1 MSILGQARKRLE
13 DSGVLSSSQRTL
25 PELYGVD
32 NYASLPGV
40 QAHAQFATQA
50 GHALPTDYE
59 GKPVELAEATIMSLC
74 TVRGGTWDPSTNSCI
89 LPGAGPVNANDLIRS
104 SDDGTI
110 QQAIDHVGL
119 YPGVTPGQSSVTV
132 ADIKQ
137 IPTLGAGDVW
147 GAEIFKP
154 GSSQMGTDYT
164 AWDPA
169 IAQYNQDQGGYI
181 FNKILGS
188 GLIPGGNILS
198 NVLGLPSEAPTR
210 PSSTIGTNQYGS
222 KVSIGGGIGQV
233 DAGLAQAAGYDNTG
247 RPTPTVTPS
256 RDRDRD
262 RPSAAERAASAAR
275 NAAANR
281 AASKAVK
288 EQQDAGR
295 TESISQKI
303 SRGGGFATGGKV
315 GYYEYGGANKA
326 THPGEPRGSDT
337 VPAWLTEG
345 EYVADKDSTDVFEPV
360 LKAINDWEPGMPY
373 DEVLRAMDEFIKM
386 TNNREMDDAVYK
398 QFGGFINN
406 LLGQAGQTPSL
417 ERDLRNRAMQA
428 RNARVRGELL
438 RGGLGTQG
446 RAQAN
451 QAGLITQAG
460 GGLGRSFTPGGD
472 TLDPLGE
479 GLAGRGEAEAQYQQR
494 LGDISQSEFDRAEA
508 ERKYQRDIT
517 REDKIRAEDQAIEQ
531 QRLDAK
537 AAKSATEEVDKQDA
551 TKKKAIELAN
561 QAKFITA
568 AAATAGDIING
579 YTQVDQEKIEETGKG
594 FLGNLWEQAK
604 ESGGSILTTVAG
616 GHQITRNLRQEALE
630 RYVQASN
637 PQSYSAYIRLKR
649 LANQMVFPILES
661 GALGVNPTDADVDL
675 ARKATFDVTAPS
687 NTWNSQLNDVIA
699 QARGEQL
706 AAAQF
711 KAVEKEAPKEPSYP
725 DQGPAGGT
733 STPAADK
740 PSAAQGVINK
750 GWSLVTGG

>member
-337 VPAWLTEG
+337 VPAWLT
-345 EYVADKDSTDVFEPV
+345 DC
-360 LKAINDWEPGMPY
+360 
-373 DEVLRAMDEFIKM
+373 
-386 TNNREMDDAVYK
+386 
-398 QFGGFINN
+398 
-406 LLGQAGQTPSL
+406 LLYTSPSP
-417 ERDLRNRAMQA
+417 RD
-428 RNARVRGELL
+428 
-438 RGGLGTQG
+438 
-446 RAQAN
+446 
-451 QAGLITQAG
+451 
-460 GGLGRSFTPGGD
+460 
-472 TLDPLGE
+472 
-479 GLAGRGEAEAQYQQR
+479 
-494 LGDISQSEFDRAEA
+494 
-508 ERKYQRDIT
+508 
-517 REDKIRAEDQAIEQ
+517 
-531 QRLDAK
+531 
-537 AAKSATEEVDKQDA
+537 
-551 TKKKAIELAN
+551 
-561 QAKFITA
+561 
-568 AAATAGDIING
+568 
-579 YTQVDQEKIEETGKG
+579 
-594 FLGNLWEQAK
+594 
-604 ESGGSILTTVAG
+604 
-616 GHQITRNLRQEALE
+616 
-630 RYVQASN
+630 
-637 PQSYSAYIRLKR
+637 
-649 LANQMVFPILES
+649 
-661 GALGVNPTDADVDL
+661 
-675 ARKATFDVTAPS
+675 
-687 NTWNSQLNDVIA
+687 
-699 QARGEQL
+699 
-706 AAAQF
+706 
-711 KAVEKEAPKEPSYP
+711 
-725 DQGPAGGT
+725 
-733 STPAADK
+733 
-740 PSAAQGVINK
+740 
-750 GWSLVTGG
+750 

>member
-89 LPGAGPVNANDLIRS
+89 LPEAGAVSANDLIRS
-104 SDDGTI
+104 SDDGSI
-110 QQAIDHVGL
+110 QQAINHVGL

-164 AWDPA
+164 PWDPE
-169 IAQYNQDQGGYI
+169 IAQYNQDQGGYL
-181 FNKILGS
+181 FNQILGS
-188 GLIPGGNILS
+188 GIVPGGNILS

-210 PSSTIGTNQYGS
+210 PSSTIGTNKYGS

-256 RDRDRD
+256 RSSDRDPG
-262 RPSAAERAASAAR
+262 PSGAERAAAAAR
-275 NAAANR
+275 NSAANR

-288 EQQDAGR
+288 EQQSAGR

-303 SRGGGFATGGKV
+303 SRGGGFAAGGKV

-386 TNNREMDDAVYK
+386 TNNGEMDDAVYK

-406 LLGQAGQTPSL
+406 LLGNAGQTPTL
-417 ERDLRNRAMQA
+417 QRDLRNRALQA
-428 RNARVRGELL
+428 RDARVRGSLL
-438 RGGLGTQG
+438 QGGLGAQSAAN
-446 RAQAN
+446 RAQSQLIRG
-451 QAGLITQAG
+451 QAPTARGLES
-460 GGLGRSFTPGGD
+460 LGQ
-472 TLDPLGE
+472 
-479 GLAGRGEAEAQYQQR
+479 GLAGRADAEAQYQQE
-494 LGDISQSEFDRAEA
+494 LGDISQAEFDREEA
-508 ERKYQRDIT
+508 ERLRQEGIS
-517 REDKIRAEDQAIEQ
+517 REDQIREEKYKREDEKTAKLDAREKFEATKK
-531 QRLDAK
+531 LDDAK
-537 AAKSATEEVDKQDA
+537 AESLRYLNDALSLVEAAGPAGDIVNGYTNLEGDAKSAFEQITENIGAGLRLGAAAVGLEEDREKILINYANSKYPGSYDAYSRLVTAAKNLVKPLIASGILGRTSDGDIKFATETIFDPTQPSSGWREKLEDAIARVKGISIVPAKLDKEVPPVPPAQQETVGETVHTDQAPAGGATAVKPTTTEEL
-551 TKKKAIELAN
+551 T
-561 QAKFITA
+561 
-568 AAATAGDIING
+568 
-579 YTQVDQEKIEETGKG
+579 TQVDT
-594 FLGNLWEQAK
+594 LLD
-604 ESGGSILTTVAG
+604 
-616 GHQITRNLRQEALE
+616 R
-630 RYVQASN
+630 
-637 PQSYSAYIRLKR
+637 
-649 LANQMVFPILES
+649 
-661 GALGVNPTDADVDL
+661 
-675 ARKATFDVTAPS
+675 
-687 NTWNSQLNDVIA
+687 
-699 QARGEQL
+699 
-706 AAAQF
+706 F
-711 KAVEKEAPKEPSYP
+711 KF
-725 DQGPAGGT
+725 
-733 STPAADK
+733 
-740 PSAAQGVINK
+740 
-750 GWSLVTGG
+750 